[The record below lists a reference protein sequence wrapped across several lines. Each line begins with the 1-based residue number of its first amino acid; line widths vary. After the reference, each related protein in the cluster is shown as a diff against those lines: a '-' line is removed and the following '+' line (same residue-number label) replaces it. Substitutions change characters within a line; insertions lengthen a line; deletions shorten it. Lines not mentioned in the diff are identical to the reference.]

1 MKISNANNFIADVV
15 ATVLFFIGVTICL
28 KIGFVQ
34 WVMWCTFLW
43 LFILRDEEF
52 INSIMPMPDMNF
64 TPIYLV
70 MWMMSVLMPIIVIM
84 TYLASRLSGY
94 RDYDD

>member
-15 ATVLFFIGVTICL
+15 STVLFFIGITICL

-34 WVMWCTFLW
+34 WIMWCTVLW

-52 INSIMPMPDMNF
+52 INSIMPVPDMRF